1 MRGGSRKGAG
11 RKPGSDNRS
20 VRWPVRWTAGEGTE
34 IEAAAEKAGKSPT
47 DFIRDSAL
55 SAARDRAK

>member
-20 VRWPVRWTAGEGTE
+20 VRWPVRWTANEESE
-34 IEAAAEKAGKSPT
+34 IEAASKKAGKSPT
-47 DFIRDSAL
+47 DFIRESAL
-55 SAARDRAK
+55 DAARAN